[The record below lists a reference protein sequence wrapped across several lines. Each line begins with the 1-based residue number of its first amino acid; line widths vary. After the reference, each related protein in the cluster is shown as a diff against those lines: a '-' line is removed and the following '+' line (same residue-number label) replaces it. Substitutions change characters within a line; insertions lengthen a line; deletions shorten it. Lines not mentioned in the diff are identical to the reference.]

1 MNIEVIDRI
10 TNIYCIVEFY
20 IIYLDSNQITT
31 MGQVKYFLRQFK
43 IKILLNKL
51 CKFQL
56 KREYKRMLF

>member
-1 MNIEVIDRI
+1 LNIEVIDRI